1 MGTLQPLPSITDAFF
16 DDLPLILDLQKFCYR
31 ENVRRYNNERILPMM
46 QTLSDIE
53 AEFRVSDYIFL
64 KAQISSQIIGS
75 IRACRR
81 RACGR
86 GAACFIVRL
95 FVHPDYQNRGI
106 GTMLMKTI
114 EERFPDVDRY
124 ELFTGYR
131 DEKNIALY
139 TRLGYRKFREEKHDD
154 GMVFYYMEKYRDCP

>member
-1 MGTLQPLPSITDAFF
+1 MDTPQPLPSITEARF

-31 ENVRRYNNERILPMM
+31 ENMRRYNNECILPMM

-53 AEFRVSDYIFL
+53 EEFRVSACLFL
-64 KAQISSQIIGS
+64 KALINLRIIGS

-81 RACGR
+81 GN
-86 GAACFIVRL
+86 ACFIVRL

-106 GTMLMKTI
+106 GKMLMKTI

-139 TRLGYRKFREEKHDD
+139 TKLGYRKFKEEKHDD
-154 GMVFYYMEKYRDCP
+154 GMIFYYMEKYRTRP